1 MILINKLT
9 AFREKNRNS
18 IFMSITHDE
27 IKKIAHLARIKITEE
42 EADATLKKLSGILN
56 LIEDMK
62 KVDTT
67 NIAPMSHAQSVTQR
81 LRDDVVTEVN
91 QREKLQKIAPEVSD
105 GLYIVPQ
112 VIE

>member
-1 MILINKLT
+1 
-9 AFREKNRNS
+9 
-18 IFMSITHDE
+18 MSITHDE

-42 EADATLKKLSGILN
+42 EADATIKKLSGILN

-67 NIAPMSHAQSVTQR
+67 NISPMSHGQLVTQR
-81 LRDDVVTEVN
+81 LREDIVTEKN
-91 QREKLQKIAPEVSD
+91 QREKLQKIAPEVNG

>member
-1 MILINKLT
+1 
-9 AFREKNRNS
+9 
-18 IFMSITHDE
+18 MSITHDE

-42 EADATLKKLSGILN
+42 EADATIKKLSGILN

-67 NIAPMSHAQSVTQR
+67 NIAPMSHGQSVTQR
-81 LRDDVVTEVN
+81 LREDIVTEKN
-91 QREKLQKIAPEVSD
+91 QREKLQKIAPEVSG
-105 GLYIVPQ
+105 GLYIMPQ

>member
-1 MILINKLT
+1 
-9 AFREKNRNS
+9 
-18 IFMSITHDE
+18 MSITHDE

-42 EADATLKKLSGILN
+42 EADATIKKLSGILN

-67 NIAPMSHAQSVTQR
+67 NIAPMPHGQSVTQR
-81 LRDDVVTEVN
+81 LREDIVTEKN
-91 QREKLQKIAPEVSD
+91 QREKLQKIAPEVSG

>member
-1 MILINKLT
+1 
-9 AFREKNRNS
+9 
-18 IFMSITHDE
+18 MSITHDE

-42 EADATLKKLSGILN
+42 EADATIKKLSSILN

-67 NIAPMSHAQSVTQR
+67 NIAPMSHGQSVTQR
-81 LRDDVVTEVN
+81 LREDIVTEKN
-91 QREKLQKIAPEVSD
+91 QREKLQKIAPEVSG

>member
-1 MILINKLT
+1 
-9 AFREKNRNS
+9 
-18 IFMSITHDE
+18 MSITHDE

-42 EADATLKKLSGILN
+42 EADATIKKLSGILN

-67 NIAPMSHAQSVTQR
+67 NISPMSHGQPVTQR
-81 LRDDVVTEVN
+81 LREDIVTEKN

-112 VIE
+112 VME

>member
-1 MILINKLT
+1 
-9 AFREKNRNS
+9 
-18 IFMSITHDE
+18 MSITHDE

-42 EADATLKKLSGILN
+42 EADATIKKLSCILN

-62 KVDTT
+62 KIDTT
-67 NIAPMSHAQSVTQR
+67 NISPMSHSQSLTQR
-81 LRDDVVTEVN
+81 LREDIVTETN
-91 QREKLQKIAPEVSD
+91 QREKLQKIAPEVSG

>member
-1 MILINKLT
+1 
-9 AFREKNRNS
+9 
-18 IFMSITHDE
+18 MSITHDE
-27 IKKIAHLARIKITEE
+27 IKKIAHLAGIKITEE
-42 EADATLKKLSGILN
+42 EADATIKKLSGILN

-67 NIAPMSHAQSVTQR
+67 NIAPMSHGQSVTQR
-81 LRDDVVTEVN
+81 LREDIVTEKN
-91 QREKLQKIAPEVSD
+91 QREKLQKIAPEVSG

>member
-1 MILINKLT
+1 
-9 AFREKNRNS
+9 
-18 IFMSITHDE
+18 MSITHDE

-42 EADATLKKLSGILN
+42 EADATIKKLSGILN

-67 NIAPMSHAQSVTQR
+67 NIAPMSHGQSVTQR
-81 LRDDVVTEVN
+81 LREDIVTEKN
-91 QREKLQKIAPEVSD
+91 QREKLQKIAPEVSA

>member
-1 MILINKLT
+1 
-9 AFREKNRNS
+9 
-18 IFMSITHDE
+18 MSITHDE

-42 EADATLKKLSGILN
+42 ETDATIKKLSGILN

-67 NIAPMSHAQSVTQR
+67 NISPMSHSQSVTQR
-81 LRDDVVTEVN
+81 LREDIVTEAN
-91 QREKLQKIAPEVSD
+91 QREKLQKIAPEVNN

>member
-1 MILINKLT
+1 LLT
-9 AFREKNRNS
+9 PRPTERYYIK
-18 IFMSITHDE
+18 DE
-27 IKKIAHLARIKITEE
+27 HSLARIKITEE

-67 NIAPMSHAQSVTQR
+67 NISPMSHAQSVTRR
-81 LRDDVVTEVN
+81 LRDDVVTETN

>member
-1 MILINKLT
+1 
-9 AFREKNRNS
+9 
-18 IFMSITHDE
+18 MSITHDE

-42 EADATLKKLSGILN
+42 EADATIKKLSGILN

-67 NIAPMSHAQSVTQR
+67 NIAPMSHSQSVTQR
-81 LRDDVVTEVN
+81 LREDIVTEKN
-91 QREKLQKIAPEVSD
+91 QREELQKIAPEVSG

>member
-1 MILINKLT
+1 
-9 AFREKNRNS
+9 
-18 IFMSITHDE
+18 MSITHDE

-42 EADATLKKLSGILN
+42 EADATIKKLSGILN

-67 NIAPMSHAQSVTQR
+67 NISPMSHSQSVTQR
-81 LRDDVVTEVN
+81 LREDIVTEKN
-91 QREKLQKIAPEVSD
+91 QREKLQKIAPEVTP

>member
-1 MILINKLT
+1 
-9 AFREKNRNS
+9 
-18 IFMSITHDE
+18 MSITHDE

-42 EADATLKKLSGILN
+42 EADATIKKLSGILN

-67 NIAPMSHAQSVTQR
+67 NISPMFHGQSITQR
-81 LRDDVVTEVN
+81 LREDIVTEKN
-91 QREKLQKIAPEVSD
+91 QREKLQKIAPEVSG

>member
-1 MILINKLT
+1 
-9 AFREKNRNS
+9 
-18 IFMSITHDE
+18 MSITHDE
-27 IKKIAHLARIKITEE
+27 IKKIAHLARIKISEE
-42 EADATLKKLSGILN
+42 EADATIKKLSGILN

-67 NIAPMSHAQSVTQR
+67 NITPMSHGQSVTQR
-81 LRDDVVTEVN
+81 LREDIVTEIN
-91 QREKLQKIAPEVSD
+91 QREKLQKIAPEVSG

>member
-1 MILINKLT
+1 
-9 AFREKNRNS
+9 
-18 IFMSITHDE
+18 MSITHDE
-27 IKKIAHLARIKITEE
+27 IKNIAHLARIKITEE
-42 EADATLKKLSGILN
+42 EADATIKKLSGILN

-67 NIAPMSHAQSVTQR
+67 NIAPMSHGQSVTQR
-81 LRDDVVTEVN
+81 LREDIVTEKN
-91 QREKLQKIAPEVSD
+91 QREKLQKIAPEVSG

>member
-1 MILINKLT
+1 
-9 AFREKNRNS
+9 
-18 IFMSITHDE
+18 MSITHDE

-42 EADATLKKLSGILN
+42 EADAMIKKLSGILN

-67 NIAPMSHAQSVTQR
+67 NIAPMSHGQSVTQR
-81 LRDDVVTEVN
+81 LREDIVTEKN
-91 QREKLQKIAPEVSD
+91 QREKLQKIAPEVSG

>member
-1 MILINKLT
+1 
-9 AFREKNRNS
+9 
-18 IFMSITHDE
+18 MSITHDE

-42 EADATLKKLSGILN
+42 EADATIKKLSSILN
-56 LIEDMK
+56 LIENMK

-67 NIAPMSHAQSVTQR
+67 NIAPMSHGQSVTQR
-81 LRDDVVTEVN
+81 LREDIVTEKN
-91 QREKLQKIAPEVSD
+91 QREKLQKIAPEVSG

>member
-1 MILINKLT
+1 
-9 AFREKNRNS
+9 
-18 IFMSITHDE
+18 MSITHDE

-42 EADATLKKLSGILN
+42 EADATIKKLSGILN

-67 NIAPMSHAQSVTQR
+67 NIAPMSHGQSVTQR
-81 LRDDVVTEVN
+81 LREDIVTEKN
-91 QREKLQKIAPEVSD
+91 QREELQKIAPEVSG

>member
-1 MILINKLT
+1 
-9 AFREKNRNS
+9 
-18 IFMSITHDE
+18 MSITHDE

-42 EADATLKKLSGILN
+42 EADATIKKLSGILN

-67 NIAPMSHAQSVTQR
+67 NIAPMSHGQSVTQK
-81 LRDDVVTEVN
+81 LREDIVTEKN
-91 QREKLQKIAPEVSD
+91 QREKLQKIAPEVSG

>member
-1 MILINKLT
+1 
-9 AFREKNRNS
+9 
-18 IFMSITHDE
+18 MSITHDE

-42 EADATLKKLSGILN
+42 EADATIKKLSGILN

-67 NIAPMSHAQSVTQR
+67 NISPMSHSQSVTQR
-81 LRDDVVTEVN
+81 LREDIVTEHD
-91 QREKLQKIAPEVSD
+91 QRDAYLKNAPAEHD
-105 GLYIVPQ
+105 GLFLVPK

>member
-1 MILINKLT
+1 
-9 AFREKNRNS
+9 
-18 IFMSITHDE
+18 MSITHDE

-42 EADATLKKLSGILN
+42 ETDATIKKLSGILN

-67 NIAPMSHAQSVTQR
+67 NISPMSHGQSVTQR
-81 LRDDVVTEVN
+81 LREDIVTETN
-91 QREKLQKIAPEVSD
+91 QREKLQKIAPEVND

>member
-1 MILINKLT
+1 
-9 AFREKNRNS
+9 
-18 IFMSITHDE
+18 MSITHDE

-42 EADATLKKLSGILN
+42 EADATIKKLSGILN

-67 NIAPMSHAQSVTQR
+67 NIAPMSHGQSVTQR
-81 LRDDVVTEVN
+81 LREDIVTEKN
-91 QREKLQKIAPEVSD
+91 QREKLQKIAPDVSG

>member
-1 MILINKLT
+1 
-9 AFREKNRNS
+9 
-18 IFMSITHDE
+18 MSITHDE

-42 EADATLKKLSGILN
+42 EADATIEKLSGILN
-56 LIEDMK
+56 LIKDMK

-67 NIAPMSHAQSVTQR
+67 NISPMSHSQSVTQR
-81 LRDDVVTEVN
+81 LREDIVTESN
-91 QREKLQKIAPEVSD
+91 QREKLQKIAPEVSG